1 MSILNG
7 PFGQAIN
14 GVKCKIVKYYNLSFE
29 YTASYDQDTVQMA
42 YCIPYTFTD
51 LNNYLNVKRKK
62 CENKK
67 YYSEGR
73 LCMSLG
79 GLPVPIITIN

>member
-1 MSILNG
+1 
-7 PFGQAIN
+7 
-14 GVKCKIVKYYNLSFE
+14 
-29 YTASYDQDTVQMA
+29 MA